1 MGVFFYL
8 KLKFFLLTIKNT
20 LRKKIV
26 EIFKKICYNYNR
38 IKEKGENKNGWKTSG
53 QVRTILLF

>member
-1 MGVFFYL
+1 M
-8 KLKFFLLTIKNT
+8 IKNT

-38 IKEKGENKNGWKTSG
+38 IKEKGEK
-53 QVRTILLF
+53 

>member
-1 MGVFFYL
+1 M
-8 KLKFFLLTIKNT
+8 IKNT

-38 IKEKGENKNGWKTSG
+38 IKEKEKKYEVFCKIN
-53 QVRTILLF
+53 LFSIS